1 MKKMLPLVLV
11 LCLIFPI
18 LAAIAEDAAAPQVGT
33 PQVTSQSITEDGRL
47 ITLCAANRSPNKP
60 RGENQSPQLSFAPV
74 EGATCYAIYMF
85 DITANWLHMAVV
97 GVTET
102 ELPLGAYTDSKQY
115 IGPYPPK
122 GTGDHRYVIE
132 VFALKSI
139 PDKVAG
145 KMNAS
150 NKYDK
155 IVASLDLAGG
165 QEGNILWRG
174 TIECLYRNGDNT
186 VIE

>member
-1 MKKMLPLVLV
+1 MKKMLLLVLI
-11 LCLIFPI
+11 LCLVFPT
-18 LAAIAEDAAAPQVGT
+18 LAAIAGDTAAPQDET
-33 PQVTSQSITEDGRL
+33 PQVTSQSITDDGRL

-74 EGATCYAIYMF
+74 EGAACYAIYMF
-85 DITANWLHMAVV
+85 DVTANWLHMAVV

-102 ELPLGAYTDSKQY
+102 DLPLGAYTGTKQY

-132 VFALKSI
+132 VFALKAI
-139 PDKVAG
+139 PDKVVG

-150 NKYDK
+150 NKYEK

-174 TIECLYRNGDNT
+174 TIEGLYRNGDNT
-186 VIE
+186 AVE